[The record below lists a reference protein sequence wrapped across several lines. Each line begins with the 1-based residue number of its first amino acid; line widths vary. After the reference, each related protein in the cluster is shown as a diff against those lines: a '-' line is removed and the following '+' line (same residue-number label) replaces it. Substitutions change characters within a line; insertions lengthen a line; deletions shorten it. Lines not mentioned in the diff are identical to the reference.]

1 MATSPRFSLPR
12 APTSRDALAKSASP
26 RSFSIS
32 MKRRCRT
39 GRISRPT
46 ISASSRTVPAI
57 DLFNAAKAK
66 GVAVVFITGRRD
78 RERQTTLWNLDRA
91 GYEGWAKLVTRPDDD
106 PHPTV
111 EAYKTEER
119 RKLAEAGYTIIAT
132 VGDQQSDLD
141 GDFAECK
148 FKVPN
153 PFYFIR

>member
-1 MATSPRFSLPR
+1 V
-12 APTSRDALAKSASP
+12 APPIMPAL
-26 RSFSIS
+26 
-32 MKRRCRT
+32 
-39 GRISRPT
+39 
-46 ISASSRTVPAI
+46 

-78 RERQTTLWNLDRA
+78 RERQATLWNLDRA
-91 GYEGWAKLVTRPDDD
+91 GYEGWVKLVTRPDDD
-106 PHPTV
+106 SHATV

-119 RKLAEAGYTIIAT
+119 RKLEEAGYTIIAT

-141 GDFAECK
+141 GGFAECK